1 MLDEVVPFEGLCVI
15 RQNERRSEVV
25 KCLAIFEGDD
35 CHFKWNATSI
45 WAGYCSATK
54 IVTKLVPKRIVG
66 QSLQDSLITGPLRV
80 SSGIGGLSHLL
91 VYYVIS
97 FHIGFNKIYSSILR
111 LYNHM
116 LYAIHVS

>member
-1 MLDEVVPFEGLCVI
+1 MNVVAKSSNVLPFLRATTVI
-15 RQNERRSEVV
+15 SNGMQPVSGRGIVAQP
-25 KCLAIFEGDD
+25 
-35 CHFKWNATSI
+35 
-45 WAGYCSATK
+45 K